1 MSEALHADTGGE
13 RRTGAAVRPDEDT
26 IDRRAERV
34 QRILLAMSSLGR
46 QVTEAIAEQVGD
58 HELATNTPIL
68 VLTSLWLN
76 GAQRPRALQELA
88 RLTSGGMTKQLD
100 RLEQLGLLER
110 AFGQVQRDRRAIM
123 VSLTPDGRR
132 LAEQIAEAVDSKL
145 AQMHALVLELET
157 LLSDADR

>member
-1 MSEALHADTGGE
+1 MSEALHAGTGGE
-13 RRTGAAVRPDEDT
+13 RRTGDAVRPDGDT

-46 QVTEAIAEQVGD
+46 QVTEAIADQVGD

-76 GAQRPRALQELA
+76 GPQRPRALQELA

-100 RLEQLGLLER
+100 RLEQLGLVER

-123 VSLTPDGRR
+123 VSLTPNGRR

-145 AQMHALVLELET
+145 AQMRALVLELET
-157 LLSDADR
+157 LLSDADH